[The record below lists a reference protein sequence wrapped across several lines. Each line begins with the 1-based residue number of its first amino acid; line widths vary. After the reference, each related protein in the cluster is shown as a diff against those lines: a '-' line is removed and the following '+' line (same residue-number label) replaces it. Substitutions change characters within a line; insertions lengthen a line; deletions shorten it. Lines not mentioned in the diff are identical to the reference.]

1 MNRSRP
7 FSKWGAYTESDN
19 APARNR
25 VWPRETTSSH
35 DFVAS
40 ACFIGSW
47 TICAFSKWYVNCD
60 EKLPTYLHSLTQ
72 ATAVQP
78 IYIATISSSVIAI
91 FDIAPS

>member
-25 VWPRETTSSH
+25 VWPCETTSSH

-40 ACFIGSW
+40 ALLAVGPY
-47 TICAFSKWYVNCD
+47 ALLVNGI
-60 EKLPTYLHSLTQ
+60 LTVMKSYRH
-72 ATAVQP
+72 TC
-78 IYIATISSSVIAI
+78 IH
-91 FDIAPS
+91 